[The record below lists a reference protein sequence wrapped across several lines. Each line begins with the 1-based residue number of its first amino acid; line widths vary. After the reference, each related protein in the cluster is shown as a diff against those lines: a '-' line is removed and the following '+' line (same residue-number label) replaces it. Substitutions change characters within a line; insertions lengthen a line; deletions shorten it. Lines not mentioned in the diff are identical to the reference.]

1 MKLNDSENYYSEL
14 NEPISTCC
22 IYFCSLIN
30 QVSNNITN
38 ENILLYCINIIHH
51 VFNYILFYTKNLPI
65 TLTYTKN
72 AYVYYIEFIEQI
84 KNKNNLFL
92 KLKKED
98 AALFVYKKTIFNINK
113 NNIKSNEKD
122 VKLKNIYDITKYYKI
137 KIQQFIINDEKNKD
151 IDNFCNNIK
160 KEIESNYNNNVKLNQ
175 LGNKLL
181 K

>member
-1 MKLNDSENYYSEL
+1 MKLSDSENYYSEL
-14 NEPISTCC
+14 NESVCITC

-30 QVSNNITN
+30 QISNNIKN

-51 VFNYILFYTKNLPI
+51 VFNYILFFTKNLSM
-65 TLTYTKN
+65 TLTYSKN

-98 AALFVYKKTIFNINK
+98 AALFVYKKTIFNIDK
-113 NNIKSNEKD
+113 KKFKKSNES
-122 VKLKNIYDITKYYKI
+122 LKIKKIYDLTKYYKF
-137 KIQQFIINDEKNKD
+137 KIQEFIISDEKNKD
-151 IDNFCNNIK
+151 INNFCNNIK
-160 KEIESNYNNNVKLNQ
+160 KEIRNKYDNYQELN
-175 LGNKLL
+175 NKLL